1 MRGGHRRSKSA
12 SEHKASGTYR
22 PDRHGTRIE
31 AEPVEAIVAPDYFKG
46 EHLRKWNEVVKHL
59 SDFGILAG
67 QDADSIETYV
77 SSIIVQKMAYVSIIT
92 DGLEIDG
99 YPNPNL
105 KIYQQME
112 AVIKPLREQF
122 GFTPRARQSIHVK
135 KKEVKKEDP
144 ILAILTKPKKAV

>member
-1 MRGGHRRSKSA
+1 
-12 SEHKASGTYR
+12 
-22 PDRHGTRIE
+22 
-31 AEPVEAIVAPDYFKG
+31 
-46 EHLRKWNEVVKHL
+46 
-59 SDFGILAG
+59 
-67 QDADSIETYV
+67 
-77 SSIIVQKMAYVSIIT
+77 MAYVSIIT
-92 DGLEIDG
+92 DGLEVDG